1 MSYVFSEGSR
11 LIILSV
17 LVILAACSSAQRT
30 SIDQQNRNPLVA
42 SRYGDEL
49 ADTMADIVIND
60 EPILKQAGTRAIINA
75 EIARGKEIGNIARRK
90 QSQGMKGA
98 LIRIREEMEGYVLYL
113 DDTLYLS
120 SDFITKPGPEL
131 HAYLT
136 TGVDPRDVPF
146 PEQSSIDLGPVQ
158 TVFGAQQYDVPHQD
172 KPELYRT
179 FVLWEKKLG
188 RLYGFAQLS
197 K

>member
-1 MSYVFSEGSR
+1 MKHSLASS
-11 LIILSV
+11 
-17 LVILAACSSAQRT
+17 VILLSTLILTTCSGAQRT
-30 SIDQQNRNPLVA
+30 SIDQHNRNPLVA

-60 EPILKQAGTRAIINA
+60 DPILKRAGVRAIIDA
-75 EIARGKEIGNIARRK
+75 EIARGKEIGNIARQK

-98 LIRIREEMEGYVLYL
+98 LIGREEEMEGYVLYV
-113 DDTLYLS
+113 DDVLYLS
-120 SDFITKPGPEL
+120 SDFITKPGPAL

-146 PEQSSIDLGPVQ
+146 PEKTSIDLGPVH
-158 TVFGAQQYDVPHQD
+158 TVFGAQQYDVPKQD